1 VCRIG
6 VLGDERMRL
15 SWRKRGIEA
24 VAAVWWVLL
33 LQQQQVEEEEEEEMQ
48 EWRSS

>member
-1 VCRIG
+1 VCRIA

-33 LQQQQVEEEEEEEMQ
+33 LLQQQQVEEEEKEEMQ
-48 EWRSS
+48 EWSS

>member
-15 SWRKRGIEA
+15 AWRKRGIEA

-33 LQQQQVEEEEEEEMQ
+33 LLQQQQVEEEEMQ